1 MPYSQND
8 RGSDAENLRAPP
20 NLSVVVP
27 CFNEEDSLPFLLTGI
42 AELNARLVADG
53 QINGPLT
60 LVLVDDGSSDK
71 TWSLIS
77 DIKAT
82 FNVQGIKLSRNSGH
96 QSALLAGLLQA
107 DGDVMISM
115 DADLQ
120 DDPMAAV
127 QMIDRYR
134 HGDEIVFGVRAS
146 RTTDSYFKRT
156 TAEGYY
162 RLLSVFGVEL
172 IPNHADYRLMSEKA
186 RDAMALFG
194 ESNLYLRGLV
204 HKLGF
209 QSSIVTYDRAA
220 RSAGESK
227 YNLRRMISLAIDGV
241 TSFSVRPLRLI
252 TLIGFFVAGISFCV
266 IIYVLIAWM
275 TGYVVP
281 GWTSTILPI
290 YFLGGAHLIAL
301 GVIGEYVGKIYTE
314 TKARPQFIIDTKSHV
329 DAETK
334 VKDAIK

>member
-8 RGSDAENLRAPP
+8 RADAALSLRAAPK
-20 NLSVVVP
+20 LSIVVP
-27 CFNEEDSLPFLLTGI
+27 CFNEEDSLPLLLDGI
-42 AELNARLVADG
+42 ATLNDRLVSDG
-53 QINGPLT
+53 QIDGPLT
-60 LVLVDDGSSDK
+60 LVLIDDGSSDQ

-77 DIKAT
+77 NIKAT
-82 FNVQGIKLSRNSGH
+82 FEIQGIKLSRNSGH

-107 DGDVMISM
+107 KGDVMISM

-127 QMIDRYR
+127 QMIERYR
-134 HGDEIVFGVRAS
+134 QGDEIVFGVRAS
-146 RTTDSYFKRT
+146 RTTDSYFKRS
-156 TAEGYY
+156 TAQSYY

-172 IPNHADYRLMSEKA
+172 IPNHADYRLMSAKA

-227 YNLRRMISLAIDGV
+227 YNLRRMISLAIDGI

-266 IIYVLIAWM
+266 IIYALIGWM
-275 TGYVVP
+275 TGSVVP

-314 TKARPQFIIDTKSHV
+314 TKARPQFIIDATIHA
-329 DAETK
+329 DAEIK
-334 VKDAIK
+334 AKDSAK